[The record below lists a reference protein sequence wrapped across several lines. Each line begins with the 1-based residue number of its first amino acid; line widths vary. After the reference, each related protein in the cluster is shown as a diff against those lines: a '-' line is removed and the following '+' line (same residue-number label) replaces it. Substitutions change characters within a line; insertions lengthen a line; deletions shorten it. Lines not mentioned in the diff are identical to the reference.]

1 MYKSNLSQPVSVP
14 LWSLLQLLSPNWL
27 KVPTY
32 IKLRSAGVKE
42 PCSRLPG
49 PQVPGLES
57 PGFWD
62 GGLTLE
68 CFSSDMIMSGLLV

>member
-1 MYKSNLSQPVSVP
+1 MSPAHCCGFRELSVSLAKGP
-14 LWSLLQLLSPNWL
+14 DLH
-27 KVPTY
+27 K
-32 IKLRSAGVKE
+32 IRSVGVKE

-62 GGLTLE
+62 GGLTLSA
-68 CFSSDMIMSGLLV
+68 FHQT